1 MLNSNT
7 KKLTFCAIMIALATA
22 LSFVKFFEMPQGG
35 SVTLASMLTIILIS
49 YKCDLKWALTSSI
62 IYGVIQLLQGIAYVP
77 ADIGGAILCI
87 LLDYVVAFG
96 VLGLAGTFGKLFK
109 NPYVKI
115 IGGTAIAI
123 ALRFVC
129 HFLSGILIWASYA
142 EGTGLS
148 PAVYSLTYN
157 GSFLLVE
164 FAITVAITIAL
175 SHFILKEVVM
185 KQADK
190 KA

>member
-35 SVTLASMLTIILIS
+35 SVTLASMLPIILIS

-96 VLGLAGTFGKLFK
+96 VLGLAGSG
-109 NPYVKI
+109 
-115 IGGTAIAI
+115 
-123 ALRFVC
+123 
-129 HFLSGILIWASYA
+129 HFQNAGRKY
-142 EGTGLS
+142 GL
-148 PAVYSLTYN
+148 A
-157 GSFLLVE
+157 
-164 FAITVAITIAL
+164 A
-175 SHFILKEVVM
+175 
-185 KQADK
+185 
-190 KA
+190 